1 MMHTKNRLQLIVIGL
16 LWSVLINPVNAELLI
31 VVSAKSPVDSLTPDQ
46 ATDIFLNNAS
56 KFPSGGMAVPIDQS
70 EASAVRAAFY
80 VKAAAKSPA
89 QMKAYW
95 SKLIFTGKGRPP
107 KEVPDSAAVK
117 KLIADN
123 PNLIGYIDKSELDAS
138 VKVVA
143 TVK

>member
-1 MMHTKNRLQLIVIGL
+1 MHTKNRFLLTVIGL
-16 LWSVLINPVNAELLI
+16 LWSVLTNPVNAELLV
-31 VVSAKSPVDSLTPDQ
+31 VVSAKNSVDGLTLNQ
-46 ATDIFLNNAS
+46 VADIFLNNAS
-56 KFPSGGMAVPIDQS
+56 TFPSGGAAAPIDQS

-80 VKAAAKSPA
+80 AKAAAKSPA

-107 KEVPDSAAVK
+107 KEAPDSAAVK

-123 PNLIGYIDKSELDAS
+123 PNLIGYIDRSELDAS

-143 TVK
+143 IMK

>member
-1 MMHTKNRLQLIVIGL
+1 MHTKNRLQLTVIGL
-16 LWSVLINPVNAELLI
+16 LWSVLINPVNAELLV
-31 VVSAKSPVDSLTPDQ
+31 VVSAKSPVDTITPDQ
-46 ATDIFLNNAS
+46 ATDIFLSNVAT
-56 KFPSGGMAVPIDQS
+56 FPSGGVAVPIDQS
-70 EASAVRAAFY
+70 EASAVRTEFY
-80 VKAAAKSPA
+80 AKAASKSPS

-117 KLIADN
+117 KLIAAN
-123 PNLIGYIDKSELDAS
+123 PNLIGYIDGSELDAS